1 MGEGDLP
8 YFNFTGVRTVEEFFK
23 LLTNYGFPM
32 VVAGYLL
39 VRLEPTI
46 KELQKSI
53 ASLTIVVARQSGM
66 YMEEVN
72 AILNCKKVS

>member
-1 MGEGDLP
+1 MEDI
-8 YFNFTGVRTVEEFFK
+8 FK
-23 LLTNYGFPM
+23 LISNYGFPM

-66 YMEEVN
+66 EIDE
-72 AILNCKKVS
+72 IKEIISSSSK